1 MKKILFII
9 ILNFFFIT
17 ASQADDISDF
27 QIEGFSV
34 GDNLFDHLK
43 TFRQDKTIYTKS
55 KTFLFSE

>member
-43 TFRQDKTIYTKS
+43 TLGRTKQSIQNPSLS
-55 KTFLFSE
+55 K